1 MSGRKSLTLG
11 LLAFD
16 EKSTLD
22 YFCFIHAYRVGL
34 ALYAQIKQKQS
45 KVDFSSKAK
54 SSNVRWVGI
63 ASELWVDCAARLIII
78 FSNMLHSLTHT
89 QRDTAQKGASS
100 ASKSILSAVN
110 IQVMAPT
117 YHGKACGS
125 HATLLVSSESG
136 SINYFQVH
144 SIQFGYLEPLNNQ
157 IFVPASS
164 FMCMRAPSCALYILK
179 VRYI

>member
-1 MSGRKSLTLG
+1 ME

-16 EKSTLD
+16 EKSTFD
-22 YFCFIHAYRVGL
+22 YFCFIGAYKARL
-34 ALYAQIKQKQS
+34 NLYARIKQKQS

-78 FSNMLHSLTHT
+78 FANMLNSLTHT

-100 ASKSILSAVN
+100 ASKSILPAVN

-125 HATLLVSSESG
+125 HATLSSESG
-136 SINYFQVH
+136 SINYFQIH
-144 SIQFGYLEPLNNQ
+144 SVYIQFGYLEL
-157 IFVPASS
+157 
-164 FMCMRAPSCALYILK
+164 
-179 VRYI
+179 